1 MNSRFRRAMLAMVSF
16 FAHPTLFGR
25 AVDDGEIEL
34 VLGSVELAHEV
45 EDHLIHLLGTTVG
58 FVHFVDDHD
67 GLQTNLQRFLQ
78 HESRL
83 RHRPLESVN
92 EQQTAVGHIQHALHL
107 AAEVG
112 VTRSVDDI
120 DLCSFII
127 DADVLG

>member
-1 MNSRFRRAMLAMVSF
+1 MNSRLRRAMLAMVSF

-25 AVDDGEIEL
+25 A
-34 VLGSVELAHEV
+34 V

-67 GLQTNLQRFLQ
+67 GLQTNLQGFLQ

-92 EQQTAVGHIQHALHL
+92 EQQTAVGQIQHALHL